1 MPLLAELGAV
11 SQLYSA
17 IVLTTACMVTRW
29 PCMLQCCSADL
40 CAAVSPHRL
49 QTLNLADC
57 SGGWTLVQGPDS
69 RQRRGGE
76 GAISWEPPHHRHQ
89 PRSFEWSQCPVSCS
103 TLCATQTSEFI
114 ASSLGT
120 CSSTRSEAKPVLRRV
135 ESSTLPPLSCDQ
147 AAGSL
152 GSAARPPGA
161 GRRPQ

>member
-1 MPLLAELGAV
+1 
-11 SQLYSA
+11 
-17 IVLTTACMVTRW
+17 
-29 PCMLQCCSADL
+29 MLQCCSAAVL
-40 CAAVSPHRL
+40 TCACDAVSPHRL

-76 GAISWEPPHHRHQ
+76 GAISWEPPHHRHR
-89 PRSFEWSQCPVSCS
+89 PRSFEWSQCPAQHYVQ
-103 TLCATQTSEFI
+103 LRL
-114 ASSLGT
+114 SLGT

>member
-1 MPLLAELGAV
+1 MHGDTVALHAAV
-11 SQLYSA
+11 
-17 IVLTTACMVTRW
+17 
-29 PCMLQCCSADL
+29 LQCCSADL

-57 SGGWTLVQGPDS
+57 SGGWTLDTGPGS
-69 RQRRGGE
+69 RLQTEEGRGGE

-89 PRSFEWSQCPVSCS
+89 PRSFEWSQCPAQHYVQ
-103 TLCATQTSEFI
+103 LRL
-114 ASSLGT
+114 SLGT

>member
-17 IVLTTACMVTRW
+17 IVLTTACMVTRR

-76 GAISWEPPHHRHQ
+76 GAISWEPPHRTASHAHLNGARVLLNIMCNSDFRIHCLQ
-89 PRSFEWSQCPVSCS
+89 PGDLQQHGE
-103 TLCATQTSEFI
+103 
-114 ASSLGT
+114 
-120 CSSTRSEAKPVLRRV
+120 
-135 ESSTLPPLSCDQ
+135 
-147 AAGSL
+147 
-152 GSAARPPGA
+152 
-161 GRRPQ
+161 